1 MPAESGRREPSTP
14 AAAELTLS
22 MKRSL
27 TVLLAD
33 DHQVVRQALR
43 ALLQAEPDLQVVGD
57 VADGLQIVA
66 AVENLRPDVLVVDL
80 MLPGLSGLDA
90 TRDVVRRFPSTKVV
104 VLSMYADDAYVV
116 EALRHGASG
125 YVLKDASAAELV
137 AAIHAAGEGR
147 HYLSAPFS
155 HHPLEVY
162 LQKAREARVDPYDT
176 LTTRE
181 REVLHLAAEGL
192 SNAEMAARM
201 HISPR
206 TAETHRASV
215 LRKLRLKGQ
224 TDLVRFALRRG
235 ILRLD

>member
-1 MPAESGRREPSTP
+1 MQRH
-14 AAAELTLS
+14 L
-22 MKRSL
+22 MNRSL

-43 ALLQAEPDLQVVGD
+43 ALLGSEPDLQVVGD
-57 VADGLQIVA
+57 VGDGLQVAA
-66 AVENLRPDVLVVDL
+66 AVESLQPDVLVVDL
-80 MLPGLSGLDA
+80 MMPGLSGLDA
-90 TRDVVRRFPSTKVV
+90 TREVARRFPATRIV
-104 VLSMYADDAYVV
+104 VLSMYCDDAYVV
-116 EALRHGASG
+116 EALRNGASG
-125 YVLKDASAAELV
+125 YVLKDASAQELV
-137 AAIHAAGEGR
+137 AAIRAAAEGR

-155 HHPLEVY
+155 QQPLETY
-162 LQKAREARVDPYDT
+162 LQKAKETRVDPYDT
-176 LTTRE
+176 LTARE

-192 SNAEMAARM
+192 SNAEMAARL